1 MDDAGSSNNHRRR
14 FNMAIAPSMRE
25 LVQDIASSR
34 EDRAKAVKT
43 MQQELRHLAGESR
56 ARMDAFRVARK
67 LATGELRSE
76 LARSETDRSA
86 EVTKIRREFADSRKK
101 TARTL
106 GKDLATGRAERDSA
120 VDGMLTSLRKSREE
134 TAKALA
140 KDLAVGRA
148 ERDSAVGEMLTGFR
162 KSRKET
168 ARTLGKD
175 LATGR
180 AERNSAVAGM
190 LTGFRKSRE
199 ETAKTLGKDLAIG
212 RAERDSAVGGMLT
225 GFRNSREETAKT
237 LGKDLARGRAER
249 HSEVDAMRA
258 DSLGARAAVIGDI
271 HEARAAWHN
280 PTRVAKKSTV
290 ETAPGKAEGKAKEAP
305 AAEED
310 SRDLE
315 AKLLAAVNAH
325 PEGIT
330 LAEVAES
337 IGVAPIVFGRVSRK
351 LLNEARI
358 RKDDKL
364 YFPVTGG

>member
-1 MDDAGSSNNHRRR
+1 
-14 FNMAIAPSMRE
+14 MAIAPSMRV

-43 MQQELRHLAGESR
+43 MQQESRQLAGESR
-56 ARMDAFRVARK
+56 ARMNAFRAARK
-67 LATGELRSE
+67 LASGELRGD

-86 EVTKIRREFADSRKK
+86 EVAKIRREFADSRKE

-106 GKDLATGRAERDSA
+106 GKDLAVGRAGRDSA
-120 VDGMLTSLRKSREE
+120 VDG
-134 TAKALA
+134 
-140 KDLAVGRA
+140 
-148 ERDSAVGEMLTGFR
+148 MLTGFR

-180 AERNSAVAGM
+180 VERDSAVAGM

-199 ETAKTLGKDLAIG
+199 ETAKTLRKDLAIG
-212 RAERDSAVGGMLT
+212 RAERDSAVAGMLT
-225 GFRNSREETAKT
+225 GFRKSGEETAKT

-249 HSEVDAMRA
+249 HSAVDEMRA
-258 DSLGARAAVIGDI
+258 DSRGTRAAVIGDI
-271 HEARAAWHN
+271 HEARAAWQK
-280 PTRVAKKSTV
+280 PIRISKKATV
-290 ETAPGKAEGKAKEAP
+290 EMAPGKAEGKAKEAP
-305 AAEED
+305 LAEED

-330 LAEVAES
+330 LTEVAES
-337 IGVAPIVFGRVSRK
+337 MGVAPIVFGRVSRK